1 MTPTDLIAARKALGL
16 SQAALARTLGVS
28 LNTTNRW
35 EKGERAIPPYLWLAI
50 EGLRHQHCKEYQAYQ
65 A

>member
-28 LNTTNRW
+28 LNTANRW
-35 EKGERAIPPYLWLAI
+35 EKGERPIPPYLWLAI
-50 EGLRHQHCKEYQAYQ
+50 EGLHHQDCKEHQ
-65 A
+65 